1 MRLISGFCSTKEER
15 GLFNESFSKL
25 VFLDSDIEKLRE
37 QTIKQNSGKERAP
50 KIIPLLDKIEAGNA
64 IFVFEGLMSILNE
77 AYNKKDVRYVG
88 LSEGWCDK
96 YIDILLNYTDVDIQC
111 IHCLRDP
118 RAIVASRNGGS
129 RLHVKKYPLLFIL
142 RHWRTTIAY
151 YILLNNNPKYM
162 AVQYENLVHE
172 PELWFKKMCH
182 FLAVPFSESL
192 LDTSGFLNGDGSPW
206 IQNSALQ
213 VSSKKSINVG
223 SLFKWKEVLS
233 REEIGVIEYLC
244 KEEMDLLELERINL
258 EFSLQD
264 LISYKENDDEIIEW
278 LRKYNLTFN
287 ENELMLEIVRK
298 YLIESN
304 QNIDVKDL
312 IDYLVIDKKV
322 FGKLAKSMGR

>member
-1 MRLISGFCSTKEER
+1 
-15 GLFNESFSKL
+15 
-25 VFLDSDIEKLRE
+25 
-37 QTIKQNSGKERAP
+37 
-50 KIIPLLDKIEAGNA
+50 
-64 IFVFEGLMSILNE
+64 
-77 AYNKKDVRYVG
+77 
-88 LSEGWCDK
+88 
-96 YIDILLNYTDVDIQC
+96 
-111 IHCLRDP
+111 
-118 RAIVASRNGGS
+118 
-129 RLHVKKYPLLFIL
+129 
-142 RHWRTTIAY
+142 
-151 YILLNNNPKYM
+151 M

-206 IQNSALQ
+206 IQNSAFQ